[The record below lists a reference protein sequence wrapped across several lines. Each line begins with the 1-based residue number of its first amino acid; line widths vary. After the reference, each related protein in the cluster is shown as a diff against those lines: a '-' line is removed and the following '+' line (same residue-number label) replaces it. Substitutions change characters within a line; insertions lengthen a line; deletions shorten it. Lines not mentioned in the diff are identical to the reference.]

1 MVCQNLPDDFE
12 VLHMANT
19 GRVYTLIV
27 KGDPKEAEKVLSDRK
42 SYHCGCTSV
51 DTGGNLYL

>member
-1 MVCQNLPDDFE
+1 MSEWCAKIALDDFE

-27 KGDPKEAEKVLSDRK
+27 KGDPKEAGESSSDRK
-42 SYHCGCTSV
+42 SYHC
-51 DTGGNLYL
+51 